1 MAKRRESQIAAV
13 SQAMTHAHYDVL
25 LLLFLET
32 KNISLVLLFF
42 FLSIGNSDSY
52 PQLSFPQA
60 ESRRT
65 IINNRGDEASSESV
79 PDTPPPTEI
88 PSTRRDVTAE
98 CSANR
103 KCEKKAGS
111 FEKGQNNNNN
121 NSSVRVEELM
131 NEIEF
136 IRTFTLEHDANNTV

>member
-52 PQLSFPQA
+52 PQLNFPQT

-65 IINNRGDEASSESV
+65 IINNRGDEACSESV

-88 PSTRRDVTAE
+88 PSTRSDVTAE
-98 CSANR
+98 CSANQ
-103 KCEKKAGS
+103 KCEKKQDNL
-111 FEKGQNNNNN
+111 K
-121 NSSVRVEELM
+121 RVKTITTTIAVCVCGGA
-131 NEIEF
+131 NE
-136 IRTFTLEHDANNTV
+136 